1 MIFVAVLF
9 EMKTNKLCGD
19 LSLCAFEAV
28 FFILFATSWLDK
40 SFHCC
45 WQSDI
50 QQFPSMSSFE
60 CSHLYF
66 EQNSSSLL
74 NELSKPFHFIY
85 VTTIDPHFCAVLSN
99 MKRTWLKKNQ
109 LSSATKD
116 ERKLFNPFEQLSIE
130 TNSMEKRPIFTNYTN
145 IAQ

>member
-19 LSLCAFEAV
+19 LSLCASESV
-28 FFILFATSWLDK
+28 FFILFAEDK

-50 QQFPSMSSFE
+50 QQFPLMSSFE

-66 EQNSSSLL
+66 KQSSSSLL
-74 NELSKPFHFIY
+74 NELSKPFYFIY

-99 MKRTWLKKNQ
+99 IRRTWLTKNG

-116 ERKLFNPFEQLSIE
+116 EWKLFNPFELLSIE
-130 TNSMEKRPIFTNYTN
+130 TNSMKKRPIFTNYTN